1 MVSIKRLTAALLVV
15 LFAAALVPQMQV
27 NAASAQT
34 TEIQVYNYLVGK
46 LGFNTAATCGLM
58 ANIKHE
64 SGFNISETGDSNTSY
79 GLFQW
84 HAGRKTR
91 LINYCKE
98 KKLNYKTVEGQL
110 RAALFLRKSGCTKRS
125 GCGKVRQVRASAPY
139 SLSGLTA

>member
-1 MVSIKRLTAALLVV
+1 MIRMVSIKRLTAALLVV

-64 SGFNISETGDSNTSY
+64 S
-79 GLFQW
+79 
-84 HAGRKTR
+84 
-91 LINYCKE
+91 
-98 KKLNYKTVEGQL
+98 
-110 RAALFLRKSGCTKRS
+110 
-125 GCGKVRQVRASAPY
+125 
-139 SLSGLTA
+139 